1 MKHTIIAGFLAAGT
15 IMATSGCSLLTS
27 INWDASQLTAAASN
41 VMTAASI
48 TDEQI
53 VELSKQAVKQYDAE
67 NTVDTGV
74 YYQRLKRLLGKT
86 TEIEGIPINF
96 KVYKL
101 NEVNAFAC
109 GDGSI
114 RVYSGLMDIMD
125 DGELMAIIGH
135 EMGHVVHK
143 DTKNAMKKAY
153 MTAAARDV
161 VNAAGTLGAIT
172 KTQLGDIAEAYVGS
186 QYSQQQEFAADDYGF
201 KFSTE
206 MGFNPYSMATSLEK
220 LVQLAGSSKA
230 SLVQK
235 MFSSHPDSAERAAK
249 MREKADSYTNKKK

>member
-1 MKHTIIAGFLAAGT
+1 MKHHLTHIILAAG
-15 IMATSGCSLLTS
+15 IALSATGCGL
-27 INWDASQLTAAASN
+27 IANVNWDSEQLAAAATN

-48 TDEQI
+48 TDDQI
-53 VELSKQAVKQYDAE
+53 VELSKQAIKQYDSE
-67 NTVDTGV
+67 NIIDSGV
-74 YYQRLKRLLGKT
+74 YYQRLKKLLGKT

-161 VNAAGTLGAIT
+161 VNAAGTLGT
-172 KTQLGDIAEAYVGS
+172 LSKTTLGDIAESYVGS
-186 QYSQQQEFAADDYGF
+186 QYSQKQEFAADEYGF
-201 KFSTE
+201 NFSTE
-206 MGFNPYSMATSLEK
+206 KGFNPYSMATGLEK
-220 LVQLAGSSKA
+220 LVKLAGSSKS

-235 MFSSHPDSAERAAK
+235 MFSSHPDSAERASI
-249 MREKADSYTNKKK
+249 MREKADTYTNKK